1 MRVAVLGGGVTGLTA
16 AWRLAQAGHTVSL
29 LESGPR
35 LGGSVH
41 TELVDGWLVE
51 AGPNSIRESAPEVG
65 ALLGEL
71 GLGAE
76 RVESAPAAARRYL
89 AHRGALVPLPAPSS
103 PRSLM
108 GTPLLSLRSKAR
120 IARELARRPVART
133 ADVSVGDFMR
143 DHFGAQIV
151 ERAIQPF
158 VSGYCAGDPERLS
171 TRYALPWAWE
181 AERAT
186 GSLLRAGGLI
196 ARERRKRGLP
206 PAAPIASFRGGM
218 KALPEAL
225 AGRLGAGS
233 IHLRSAVRSLA
244 GQPGAGWRVC
254 WDAPDGTHAGEFDR
268 VIAALPAAALA
279 GLEIGPAGE
288 RPLSGLAAIEY
299 PPVASVC
306 LGFRREQVAHP
317 LDGFGAL
324 VPATE
329 GRSIL
334 GIVFS
339 SSLFPAR
346 VPAGHVALTVLA
358 GGSLQP
364 EIAQLSADKLVA
376 RVCADL
382 GQLVGAQGRPVFTW
396 ITVWPRAI
404 PQYNL
409 GHGLHLEA
417 MAQCERNHPGL
428 FIGGSV
434 RNGISV
440 PDCLLAGD
448 ALARRA
454 LVERGS

>member
-16 AWRLAQAGHTVSL
+16 AWRLTQAGHAVSL

-41 TELVDGWLVE
+41 TELADGWMVE
-51 AGPNSIRESAPEVG
+51 AGPHSLREASPEVG
-65 ALLGEL
+65 AWLAEL
-71 GLGAE
+71 GLSAE
-76 RVESAPAAARRYL
+76 RIESAPAATRRYL
-89 AHRGALVPLPAPSS
+89 AHRGALVPLPTPSS
-103 PRSLM
+103 PRSLLT
-108 GTPLLSLRSKAR
+108 TPLLSLRSKAR
-120 IARELARRPVART
+120 IAREIARRPSARRED
-133 ADVSVGDFMR
+133 ASVGDVMR

-186 GSLLRAGGLI
+186 GSLLRAAGRI
-196 ARERRKRGLP
+196 ARERRRLGLP
-206 PAAPIASFRGGM
+206 PAAPIVSFRHGM
-218 KALPEAL
+218 KALPDAL
-225 AGRLGAGS
+225 AQRLGAGS
-233 IHLRSAVRSLA
+233 VHLNSTVRSLA
-244 GQPGAGWRVC
+244 PRAGDWRVR
-254 WDAPDGTHAGEFDR
+254 WDEPEGTRSGEFDR
-268 VIAALPAAALA
+268 VVAALPAAGLA
-279 GLEIGPAGE
+279 GLEIGREGT

-299 PPVASVC
+299 PPLASIC

-324 VPATE
+324 VPASE

-339 SSLFPAR
+339 SSLFPGRA
-346 VPAGHVALTVLA
+346 PAGHVALTVLA
-358 GGSLQP
+358 GGTLQP
-364 EIAQLSADKLVA
+364 EIARLSPDELVS
-376 RVCADL
+376 RVSLDL
-382 GQLVGAQGRPVFTW
+382 SQLVGAQGRPVFTR

-404 PQYNL
+404 PQYHL
-409 GHGLHLEA
+409 GHGVHLEA
-417 MAQCERNHPGL
+417 MAQCERSHPGL

-434 RNGISV
+434 RDGISI
-440 PDCLLAGD
+440 PDCLQAGG

-454 LVERGS
+454 LEPRAP